1 MHSAKRWIWT
11 EAQRESLRRLYP
23 TLCDESIAEGIGCSV
38 SQARLEAKKLGLKK
52 SPEFFA
58 AQHALLASAGE
69 LSRFKRGS
77 KPHNKGKRTPGLS
90 IGRMGETQFKKGR
103 RAEEASNY
111 VPIGSTK
118 ICKDGYLQR
127 KVTDAPS
134 LVPARRWVAV
144 HRLVWEAANG
154 PIPKGF
160 MVTFKGER
168 TTVEHEITADRLA
181 LISLA
186 DNARRNNM
194 WTNYPPE
201 VCDLIVRRGALNR
214 RIRRLERGA

>member
-1 MHSAKRWIWT
+1 MGNSTRWIWT
-11 EAQRESLRRLYP
+11 DAQRESLCRLYP
-23 TLCDESIAEGIGCSV
+23 TMTDDSIAVGIGCTAHQV
-38 SQARLEAKKLGLKK
+38 RREAKKLGLRKA
-52 SPEFFA
+52 PEFFA

-69 LSRFKRGS
+69 LSRFKPGS
-77 KPHNKGKRTPGLS
+77 VPANKGKRTPGLV

-103 RAEEASNY
+103 RAEEARNY
-111 VPIGSTK
+111 VPIGSTR
-118 ICKDGYLQR
+118 ITKDGYLER
-127 KVTDAPS
+127 KVTDDPS

-160 MVTFKGER
+160 IVAFKGDR
-168 TTVEHEITADRLA
+168 TAVEEEITVDRLQ
-181 LISLA
+181 LMSMA
-186 DNARRNNM
+186 DNSRRNTM
-194 WTNYPPE
+194 WNNYPPE

>member
-11 EAQRESLRRLYP
+11 DAQRESLRRLYP
-23 TLCDESIAEGIGCSV
+23 EITDESVAEGIGCTAHQV
-38 SQARLEAKKLGLKK
+38 RREARKLGLTK
-52 SPEFFA
+52 SAAFFA

-69 LSRFKRGS
+69 LSRFKPGS
-77 KPHNKGKRTPGLS
+77 VPANKGKRTPGLV

-103 RAEEASNY
+103 RAEEARNY
-111 VPIGSTK
+111 VPIGSTR
-118 ICKDGYLQR
+118 ITKDGYLER
-127 KVTDAPS
+127 KVTDDPS

-160 MVTFKGER
+160 IVAFKGDR
-168 TTVEHEITADRLA
+168 TAVEEEITVDRLQ
-181 LISLA
+181 LMSMA
-186 DNARRNNM
+186 DNSRRNTM
-194 WTNYPPE
+194 WNNYPPE

>member
-11 EAQRESLRRLYP
+11 DAQRESLRRLYP
-23 TLCDESIAEGIGCSV
+23 TLCDESIAEGIGCTV

-58 AQHALLASAGE
+58 TQHALLASAGE
-69 LSRFKRGS
+69 CNRFKRGS
-77 KPHNKGKRTPGLS
+77 TPHNKGKRTPGLS
-90 IGRMGETQFKKGR
+90 IGRMGDTQFKKGR
-103 RAEEASNY
+103 RAKEAHNY
-111 VPIGSTK
+111 VPIGSTRLS
-118 ICKDGYLQR
+118 KDGYLER
-127 KVTDAPS
+127 KVTDDPS

-154 PIPKGF
+154 AIPKGF
-160 MVTFKGER
+160 IVAFKGAR
-168 TTVEHEITADRLA
+168 TAVEEEITVDRLE
-181 LISLA
+181 LMSLA
-186 DNARRNNM
+186 DNARRNTM
-194 WTNYPPE
+194 WAKYPPE

>member
-11 EAQRESLRRLYP
+11 DAQRESLRRLYP
-23 TLCDESIAEGIGCSV
+23 TLCDESIAEGIGCTV

-58 AQHALLASAGE
+58 AQHALLVSAGE
-69 LSRFKRGS
+69 RNRFRRGIT
-77 KPHNKGKRTPGLS
+77 PHNKGKRTPGLA

-103 RAEEASNY
+103 PAREAKNY
-111 VPIGSTK
+111 VPIGSTR
-118 ICKDGYLQR
+118 ISKDGYLER
-127 KVTDAPS
+127 KVTDDPS
-134 LVPARRWVAV
+134 LVPARRWVGV

-160 MVTFKGER
+160 IVAFKGER
-168 TTVEHEITADRLA
+168 TAVEEEITVDRLQ
-181 LISLA
+181 LMSLA
-186 DNARRNNM
+186 DNARRNTM

>member
-1 MHSAKRWIWT
+1 MSSFKRWIWT
-11 EAQRESLRRLYP
+11 DAQRETLRRLYP
-23 TLCDESIAEGIGCSV
+23 KLCDESIAQGIGCTV

-58 AQHALLASAGE
+58 KQHALLASIGE
-69 LSRFKRGS
+69 LSRFKTGTT
-77 KPHNKGKRTPGLS
+77 PPNKGKRMPGLA

-103 RAEEASNY
+103 AAQEACNY

-118 ICKDGYLQR
+118 ICRDGYLQR
-127 KVTDAPS
+127 KVTDDQS
-134 LVPARRWVAV
+134 LASVRRWVAV

-160 MVTFKGER
+160 MVAFKGER
-168 TTVEHEITADRLA
+168 TTVEEEITVDRLE
-181 LISLA
+181 LISRA
-186 DNARRNNM
+186 ENARRNRM

-214 RIRRLERGA
+214 RIRRLEREA